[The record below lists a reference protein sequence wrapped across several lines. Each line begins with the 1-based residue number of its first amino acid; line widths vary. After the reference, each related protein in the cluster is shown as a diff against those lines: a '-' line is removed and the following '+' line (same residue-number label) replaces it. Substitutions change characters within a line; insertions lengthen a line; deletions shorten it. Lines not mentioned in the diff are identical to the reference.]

1 MPTPESACPLMPEEL
16 RNVAPWQRITIYCY
30 TLPPPYEATEH
41 LFEELPLSTY
51 PSGTTMEPLAYE
63 MEPGAHLGRAAPWTQ
78 ALVLFPRREPTPGV
92 GSRDSGLSFRE
103 ACDRGSLRPYVP
115 KRRPD

>member
-1 MPTPESACPLMPEEL
+1 
-16 RNVAPWQRITIYCY
+16 VAQWQRITIYRY

-63 MEPGAHLGRAAPWTQ
+63 MEPGAHLGRAAPWNQ
-78 ALVLFPRREPTPGV
+78 ALVLFPRREPTLRA
-92 GSRDSGLSFRE
+92 GSRAIGV
-103 ACDRGSLRPYVP
+103 SLRVTAGICGRMTPNGCP
-115 KRRPD
+115 THAKRPWWRRRRSTRKRRA